1 MKFRPTNNRPDTAA
15 FTMVEIAICLAII
28 GFALVAIIGVLP
40 IGMNTQ
46 RDNRVETIINQDATV
61 LLEAVRNGTHG
72 ANDLTNYVYAITNHW
87 AFYNVNGNVNNSGIN
102 GYTYTAA
109 SLNGTPNA
117 YYSLTNG
124 AHIVGLLSTPEFTDG
139 AGLPIPNVS
148 YGGTSNHIV
157 AYVRSLSGLA
167 AEKPPQDNQIMKEDT
182 FSYRILCVN
191 APMAIYTPPL
201 WKSQLYNAG
210 DQVSYILNGQITDW
224 QAVATTSATAVP
236 NSSSLWSRN
245 FYPQQLSANLHE
257 LRMTFLWPQLPN
269 GKLGNGHQTFRATIA
284 GQLLPDRNN
293 PNLYFYQ
300 SQSFTN
306 AP

>member
-40 IGMNTQ
+40 LGMNTQ
-46 RDNRVETIINQDATV
+46 RDNREETIINQDATV

-87 AFYNVNGNVNNSGIN
+87 ASYNVNGNVNNNGIN
-102 GYTYTAA
+102 GYTYTTA

-124 AHIVGLLSTPEFTDG
+124 AHIVGLLSTPEFTDLNG
-139 AGLPIPNVS
+139 MPIFNLFNTAG
-148 YGGTSNHIV
+148 YSNHIV

-167 AEKPPQDNQIMKEDT
+167 AEKPPQDNPIMKEDT

-191 APMAIYTPPL
+191 APVPVDT
-201 WKSQLYNAG
+201 NA
-210 DQVSYILNGQITDW
+210 LF
-224 QAVATTSATAVP
+224 
-236 NSSSLWSRN
+236 NSGYAR
-245 FYPQQLSANLHE
+245 QLSANLHE

-269 GKLGNGHQTFRATIA
+269 GKLGNGRQTFRATIA
-284 GQLLPDRNN
+284 GQIARTND
-293 PNLYFYQ
+293 LYFYQ
-300 SQSFTN
+300 SQ
-306 AP
+306 

>member
-15 FTMVEIAICLAII
+15 FTMVEIAICLGII
-28 GFALVAIIGVLP
+28 GFALTSILLVLP
-40 IGMNTQ
+40 LGMNTQ
-46 RDNRVETIINQDATV
+46 RDNREETIINQDATV

-87 AFYNVNGNVNNSGIN
+87 ASYNVNGTPTLGKN

-109 SLNGTPNA
+109 SLNGIPNA

-124 AHIVGLLSTPEFTDG
+124 AHIVGLLSTPEFTDLNG
-139 AGLPIPNVS
+139 MPISSLFNTAG
-148 YGGTSNHIV
+148 YSNHVV

-191 APMAIYTPPL
+191 APVPFDTNSAF
-201 WKSQLYNAG
+201 AG
-210 DQVSYILNGQITDW
+210 FSK
-224 QAVATTSATAVP
+224 
-236 NSSSLWSRN
+236 
-245 FYPQQLSANLHE
+245 QLSANLHE

-269 GKLGNGHQTFRATIA
+269 GKLGNGRQTFRATIA
-284 GQLLPDRNN
+284 GQIARTND
-293 PNLYFYQ
+293 LYFYQ